1 MVLPAFDEASRVA
14 ASIAR
19 VRAELADLDAAGD
32 LQVVVVD
39 DGSSDD
45 TAAKAREAGADL
57 VIVNARNRGKGGA
70 VKAGVLES
78 TGVTVAFTDIDL
90 AYAPGQIAELLR
102 QVESGAPVVVGSRWL
117 PTTAAPGAGSANPS
131 LGRAV
136 ASRLFNVAT
145 FASVG
150 VWRDTQCGL
159 KAFDRAVA
167 SQLFDRVSLDGF
179 AFDVEIFLAA
189 RAAGIS
195 VVDVPVTL
203 DEAAGTTVRLAGQV
217 RAVRDLLRLRRKM
230 RRGDYTPGIGE
241 RPAG

>member
-1 MVLPAFDEASRVA
+1 VVLPAFEEGLRVA
-14 ASIAR
+14 DSIAR
-19 VRAELADLDAAGD
+19 VRAELAELDAAGD

-57 VIVNARNRGKGGA
+57 VIVNPRNRGKGGA
-70 VKAGVLES
+70 VKAGVAGS
-78 TGVTVAFTDIDL
+78 TGATVAFTDIDL

-102 QVESGAPVVVGSRWL
+102 RVEAGAPVVVGSRWL
-117 PTTAAPGAGSANPS
+117 PTTTTGTGSANPS

-179 AFDVEIFLAA
+179 SFDVEIFLAA

-195 VVDVPVTL
+195 VTDVPVTL

-217 RAVRDLLRLRRKM
+217 RAVRDLIRLRRKM
-230 RRGDYTPGIGE
+230 RRGDYTPGGAG